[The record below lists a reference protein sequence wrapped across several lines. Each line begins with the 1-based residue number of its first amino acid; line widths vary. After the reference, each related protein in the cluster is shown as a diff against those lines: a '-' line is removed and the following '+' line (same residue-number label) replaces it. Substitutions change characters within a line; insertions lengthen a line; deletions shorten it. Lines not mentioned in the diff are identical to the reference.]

1 MSDLVIDA
9 VRKRLGANQIL
20 KGVSLTVPSGEIVA
34 LLGQSG
40 SGKTTLL
47 RCVAGLEV
55 PEEGRITLG
64 GRVLLDAGTHVAL
77 APEKR
82 GLALVFQSYALWP
95 HRTIFDNVAYG
106 LKLRRLGAAAIDKRA
121 TEIMT
126 RLGLAE
132 LRDRFPHQLSGGQ
145 QQRVALARA
154 LVYEPPV
161 LLLDE
166 PLSNLDAKLRE
177 DARAWL
183 RQIIK
188 QAGMSALYVTHDQA
202 EAMAVCD
209 RIMLLHQGE
218 AAQTGTPE
226 TLYNRPASA
235 FVADFM
241 GSNNALKGRVVSA
254 GGGRAEIAGKN
265 WRLEGSAMN
274 ASPKGEAM
282 IRVERTR
289 IATAARENAIE
300 MTLDSALYLGE
311 RWELRFA
318 RDGVEVRVWSTTRLD
333 PGKYWV
339 EFPPADLWVF

>member
-1 MSDLVIDA
+1 MPNLVIEG
-9 VRKRLGANQIL
+9 VKKRLGTNQIL
-20 KGVSLTVPSGEIVA
+20 KGVSIAVAQGDIVA

-55 PEEGRITLG
+55 PEEGRISLG
-64 GRVLLDAGTHVAL
+64 DRVLLDAGRGIAL

-106 LKLRRLGAAAIDKRA
+106 LKLRGYTGDEIEKRA
-121 TEIMT
+121 HQIML

-132 LRDRFPHQLSGGQ
+132 LKDRFPHQCSGGQ

-183 RQIIK
+183 REIIK

-218 AAQTGTPE
+218 AAQIGAPE
-226 TLYNRPASA
+226 ALYNSPATA

-241 GSNNALKGRVVSA
+241 GSNNALSGRVSA
-254 GGGRAEIAGKN
+254 VVDGRAVV
-265 WRLEGSAMN
+265 EGSDWQLRGTAMGP
-274 ASPKGEAM
+274 SPRGEAL

-289 IATAARENAIE
+289 ISPVPRENCLE
-300 MTLDSALYLGE
+300 MTLDSSL
-311 RWELRFA
+311 
-318 RDGVEVRVWSTTRLD
+318 
-333 PGKYWV
+333 
-339 EFPPADLWVF
+339 

>member
-1 MSDLVIDA
+1 MSDLVIDR
-9 VRKRLGANQIL
+9 VKKRLGANQIL
-20 KGVSLTVPSGEIVA
+20 KGVSLTVPRGDIVA

-55 PEEGRITLG
+55 PEEGRIALG
-64 GRVLLDAGTHVAL
+64 DKVLLDAGRGIAL

-106 LKLRRLGAAAIDKRA
+106 LKLRGLGAAEIEKRA
-121 TEIMT
+121 IQIMT

-154 LVYEPPV
+154 IVYEPPV

-218 AAQTGTPE
+218 AAQTGAPDA
-226 TLYNRPASA
+226 LYNSPASA

-241 GSNNALKGRVVSA
+241 GSNNALNGRVAAVIDGLA
-254 GGGRAEIAGKN
+254 VIEGAD
-265 WRLEGSAMN
+265 WRLRGMAMG
-274 ASPKGEAM
+274 AAPRGEAM

-289 IATAARENAIE
+289 ISPVPRENCLE
-300 MTLDSALYLGE
+300 MTLDSSLYLGE
-311 RWELRFA
+311 RWELRLT
-318 RDGVEVRVWSTTRLD
+318 RDALAVRAWGPTRLV

>member
-1 MSDLVIDA
+1 MSDLVIDG
-9 VRKRLGANQIL
+9 VKKRLGANQIL
-20 KGVSLTVPSGEIVA
+20 KGVSLTVAGGEIVA

-55 PEEGRITLG
+55 PEEGRISLG
-64 GRVLLDAGTHVAL
+64 GRVLFDCERNVTL
-77 APEKR
+77 APEQR

-95 HRTIFDNVAYG
+95 HRTIFDNIAYG
-106 LKLRRLGAAAIDKRA
+106 LKLRRLGAAETEARA
-121 TEIMT
+121 AQIME

-183 RQIIK
+183 RRLIK
-188 QAGMSALYVTHDQA
+188 QAGMSALYVTHDQG

-226 TLYNRPASA
+226 VLYNRPASA

-241 GSNNALKGRVVSA
+241 GSNNAVKGRISAVIDGHAVVEGDDWWLRGTAMSA
-254 GGGRAEIAGKN
+254 A
-265 WRLEGSAMN
+265 
-274 ASPKGEAM
+274 PHGEAL

-289 IATAARENAIE
+289 ISPVPRENCLE

-311 RWELRFA
+311 RWELRLA
-318 RDGVEVRVWSTTRLD
+318 RGSLEVRAWSPTRFER
-333 PGKYWV
+333 GTYRV